1 MSLLLSNSLPQK
13 RSRLPSRVSRR
24 LQEMLILGGGHNP
37 SGASSTDGGMVIDLS
52 RYLNQVTVDPKSKFA
67 NVGGGALWSDV
78 DKATCPLG
86 LATVGGTVTAVSH
99 LCGYALTVDRRGRV
113 CTPFSADLTNRLTLG
128 GGYGFLT
135 GRHGLT
141 IDNLVG
147 ATVVIANGQVLNVD
161 KYENQDVSIDRAEIP
176 LTHQLFWAIRGG
188 GSNFGIVTNFRFALH
203 PIPAICWLGV
213 LHFSPDQLEKVVE
226 ASLAWKQKMSVDDSV
241 LMGIQH
247 TTTDLLYVL
256 PFSRLTIQVIL
267 VACVHIGPE
276 DAAKKQFKPFYK
288 VGKSHIARP

>member
-1 MSLLLSNSLPQK
+1 
-13 RSRLPSRVSRR
+13 
-24 LQEMLILGGGHNP
+24 
-37 SGASSTDGGMVIDLS
+37 MVIDLS
-52 RYLNQVTVDPKSKFA
+52 RYLNQVTVDPKSKIA

-86 LATVGGTVTAVSH
+86 LATVGGTVTAVRS
-99 LCGYALTVDRRGRV
+99 LCEQALTTDRRGRV

-161 KYENQDVSIDRAEIP
+161 KHENQDVSIDRAGVP

-276 DAAKKQFKPFYK
+276 DAAKKQFKPFCR
-288 VGKSHIARP
+288 VGKSHNAGP